1 MAIASKKPVASS
13 SDFAAAPEAKVE
25 TVIDAVPAS
34 VEQMQENVRKAVEKG
49 VADTR
54 AAYAKARTA
63 AEEATGALESS
74 YTTATQGV
82 VAFNTKALD
91 ALRAN
96 AEANFDFVKAV
107 INAKSVSEFVTLQS
121 EHASKQVEAI
131 KVQAKEITALAQ
143 KIAAESAEPIKSQV
157 AKTFSLSA

>member
-1 MAIASKKPVASS
+1 MAVASKKSASS
-13 SDFAAAPEAKVE
+13 TADVAALPEAKVE
-25 TVIDAVPAS
+25 AVVEAVPAS
-34 VEQMQENVRKAVEKG
+34 VGQMQENVRRAVEKG

-54 AAYAKARTA
+54 AAYAKAKTA
-63 AEEATGALESS
+63 AEEATEALESS
-74 YTTATQGV
+74 YSTATKGA

-131 KVQAKEITALAQ
+131 NVQAKEIAALAQ
-143 KIAAESAEPIKSQV
+143 KIAAESVAPIKSQV
-157 AKTFSLSA
+157 AKTFSLLA

>member
-1 MAIASKKPVASS
+1 MAVASKKSTSS
-13 SDFAAAPEAKVE
+13 TADLAALPEARIE
-25 TVIDAVPAS
+25 TVVESVPAS
-34 VEQMQENVRKAVEKG
+34 VDQLQEHVRKAVEKG

-54 AAYAKARTA
+54 VAYARVKTA
-63 AEEATGALESS
+63 AEEATEALESS
-74 YTTATQGV
+74 YSTATKGV

-107 INAKSVSEFVTLQS
+107 INAKSVSEFITLQS

-131 KVQAKEITALAQ
+131 NVQAKEIAALAQ
-143 KIAAESAEPIKSQV
+143 KIAVESVEPIKSQV
-157 AKTFSLSA
+157 ARTFRLSA